1 MGQFKPMVKMYTTE
15 PSVELELKKGGHV
28 SHSKKHGHKMMDG
41 GVMTGLSAAPAPTR
55 MQMGEG
61 VLPGRAPAR
70 PSMAMRRKAM
80 MARPMMN
87 RPMMKEGGETKGVH
101 QMEMKRIGKVEKEL
115 KSHEGKPASK
125 GHKGLKMGGSVGSYA
140 TTKMHTA
147 TPDMVKGKTGEV
159 KEGQVAGYAT
169 GGAIPSETRRGTPA
183 TTMVDEAKRDTAHG
197 TGGVRM
203 GNAGGFKK
211 GGKAKKMMGGG
222 MMYAMGGGV
231 KGMGVEGNVS
241 TSKPGVSNTT
251 TGEVK
256 EANAGGYKK
265 GGAAKKHFAT
275 GGLVDSG
282 KPVAYPK
289 KPASKAVA
297 NTIQSGT
304 FKKGGKVRYEDGGKV
319 DVSKPVKD
327 PHETAAKASRELEDA
342 MNPVSI
348 FRELGNKLRD
358 KLRGQGSVTETQ
370 KSVTVSP
377 PEAKKRA
384 GGAC

>member
-1 MGQFKPMVKMYTTE
+1 MGQFKPMIKMYTTE
-15 PSVELELKKGGHV
+15 PSVELKLKKGGHV
-28 SHSKKHGHKMMDG
+28 SMKHDKKHGHKMMDG

-211 GGKAKKMMGGG
+211 GGKAKIMDIHIHL
-222 MMYAMGGGV
+222 
-231 KGMGVEGNVS
+231 S
-241 TSKPGVSNTT
+241 P
-251 TGEVK
+251 K
-256 EANAGGYKK
+256 ENHFLNEYKK
-265 GGAAKKHFAT
+265 SQR
-275 GGLVDSG
+275 LRVLL
-282 KPVAYPK
+282 
-289 KPASKAVA
+289 
-297 NTIQSGT
+297 I
-304 FKKGGKVRYEDGGKV
+304 
-319 DVSKPVKD
+319 
-327 PHETAAKASRELEDA
+327 ELLQ
-342 MNPVSI
+342 I
-348 FRELGNKLRD
+348 
-358 KLRGQGSVTETQ
+358 
-370 KSVTVSP
+370 
-377 PEAKKRA
+377 
-384 GGAC
+384 